1 MKKSRSYWIGF
12 VLVGSSLA
20 AQTVVDALSLPN
32 LWLAFPLLLF
42 LTGVVLL
49 FYPALSAH
57 LKR

>member
-12 VLVGSSLA
+12 ILVGSSLA

-32 LWLAFPLLLF
+32 LWLALPLLLF

-49 FYPALSAH
+49 FYPALSTH
-57 LKR
+57 FKR